1 MSQDPKIDDVVE
13 SIVRDRV
20 ESIAGGFQRIVQLV
34 IGLGVVTA
42 GVLFT
47 LDNLGILRARDYLRF
62 WPIAF
67 VAIGAGLIIQGQ
79 TRKRFLAGGFWIGLG
94 IVMISRRL
102 GLTDLNVWDFW
113 PFILIAVGSR
123 IVWHGF
129 HGASWPQTAVDNI
142 SRVSSTAFMGG
153 FGRKIVS
160 QEFRSADLTAIMGG
174 GKIDLRDA
182 ALADGQAILNLF
194 ILMGGFEIIVPPSW
208 KVVMEIS
215 PFMGGFEDKTR
226 PNTGDAAPRLYV
238 RGFVMMGG
246 VEVKNPRD

>member
-1 MSQDPKIDDVVE
+1 MSQDPKIDDAVERIVVNKA
-13 SIVRDRV
+13 
-20 ESIAGGFQRIVQLV
+20 ESIAAGFQRIVQLV

-62 WPIAF
+62 WPIVF

-79 TRKRFLAGGFWIGLG
+79 TQRRFLAGGFWILLG
-94 IVMISRRL
+94 VLMLSRRL

-129 HGASWPQTAVDNI
+129 HGTSWPRTAVDNI

-160 QEFRSADLTAIMGG
+160 QEFRSADLTALMGG

-182 ALADGQAILNLF
+182 ALADGQATLNLF
-194 ILMGGFEIIVPPSW
+194 VLMGGFEIIIPPTW
-208 KVVMEIS
+208 KVIMEIS

-226 PNTGDAAPRLYV
+226 PNTTDTAPRLYV

>member
-1 MSQDPKIDDVVE
+1 MSE
-13 SIVRDRV
+13 ERTRA
-20 ESIAGGFQRIVQLV
+20 ESIAGGSQRIVQFV
-34 IGLGVVTA
+34 IGLSVVTA

-47 LDNLGILRARDYLRF
+47 LDNLGVLHARDYLRF
-62 WPIAF
+62 WPIVF

-79 TRKRFLAGGFWIGLG
+79 TQRRFLAGGAWILLG
-94 IVMISRRL
+94 VVMLSQRL
-102 GLTDLNVWDFW
+102 GLTDLNLWDFW
-113 PFILIAVGSR
+113 PFILIAIGSR

-129 HGASWPQTAVDNI
+129 HGTSWPRTAIDNI

-174 GKIDLRDA
+174 GKIDLREA
-182 ALADGQAILNLF
+182 ALADGQAILHLF
-194 ILMGGFEIIVPPSW
+194 VFMGGFEIIVPPTW
-208 KVVMEIS
+208 KVIMEIS
-215 PFMGGFEDKTR
+215 PVLGGFEDKTR
-226 PNTGDAAPRLYV
+226 PNTGDSAARLYV

>member
-1 MSQDPKIDDVVE
+1 MSE
-13 SIVRDRV
+13 ERTRA
-20 ESIAGGFQRIVQLV
+20 ESIAGGSQRIVQFV
-34 IGLGVVTA
+34 IGLSVVTA

-47 LDNLGILRARDYLRF
+47 LDNLGVLHARDYLRF
-62 WPIAF
+62 WPIVF

-79 TRKRFLAGGFWIGLG
+79 TQRRFLSGGAWILLG
-94 IVMISRRL
+94 VVMLSQRL
-102 GLTDLNVWDFW
+102 GLTDLNLWDFW
-113 PFILIAVGSR
+113 PFILIAIGSR

-129 HGASWPQTAVDNI
+129 HGTSWPRTAIDNI

-174 GKIDLRDA
+174 GKIDLREA
-182 ALADGQAILNLF
+182 ALADGQAILHLF
-194 ILMGGFEIIVPPSW
+194 VFMGGFEIIVPPTW
-208 KVVMEIS
+208 KVIMEIS
-215 PFMGGFEDKTR
+215 PVLGGFEDKTR
-226 PNTGDAAPRLYV
+226 PNTGDSASRLYV